1 MIADLKTWAN
11 NELERS
17 GSRII
22 VRKVICKKCQR
33 EFSVNKI
40 RKNCSQSVDKQDID
54 GVLCRSTQD
63 VNYFQIGGEIMNEN
77 YLRGRIISMYH
88 SVLNFGKALKWSS
101 RKTYAIVSGK
111 QEPTSSDIDAMCT
124 ALNVQIPEEMRL
136 LFFSS

>member
-1 MIADLKTWAN
+1 MLTIF
-11 NELERS
+11 R
-17 GSRII
+17 
-22 VRKVICKKCQR
+22 
-33 EFSVNKI
+33 
-40 RKNCSQSVDKQDID
+40 
-54 GVLCRSTQD
+54 
-63 VNYFQIGGEIMNEN
+63 IGGEIMNEN